1 MCRSPLNALNAQ
13 VATNFLATPLQFGN
27 AQVTIETD
35 EMRFNTAI
43 AGMMEFM
50 NAVYKWPNRPRA
62 ALEPFVLLLV
72 RERLRVCMCVC
83 ERDSVRICESVHVC
97 FGTQT

>member
-1 MCRSPLNALNAQ
+1 
-13 VATNFLATPLQFGN
+13 
-27 AQVTIETD
+27 VTIETE

-72 RERLRVCMCVC
+72 RNMKGRCVHGVC
-83 ERDSVRICESVHVC
+83 S
-97 FGTQT
+97 T

>member
-1 MCRSPLNALNAQ
+1 M
-13 VATNFLATPLQFGN
+13 
-27 AQVTIETD
+27 TIETE

-72 RERLRVCMCVC
+72 RNMKGRCVHGVC
-83 ERDSVRICESVHVC
+83 S
-97 FGTQT
+97 T

>member
-1 MCRSPLNALNAQ
+1 M
-13 VATNFLATPLQFGN
+13 
-27 AQVTIETD
+27 QVTIETD

-72 RERLRVCMCVC
+72 RRARNRVKDGKV
-83 ERDSVRICESVHVC
+83 VC
-97 FGTQT
+97 FVLAFWDREGTHMHSRPFVTCFGL